1 MTIDPILPSETPI
14 VWEDKHGNKGPI
26 IGLIGS
32 LEKFIAHWVSRKI
45 HWDPFSPWTLHH
57 MEFTRIT
64 IDNLWLIRLKLMIFC
79 WFWLFSIYGKKQT
92 NWNITKNNK
101 WKRILFSLNF
111 VQNLGYFCKGSFFL
125 QVENDQGLVST
136 HPVG

>member
-79 WFWLFSIYGKKQT
+79 WFWLFSIYGKNKQT
-92 NWNITKNNK
+92 GTSQKTINGKGSFFLSILS
-101 WKRILFSLNF
+101 KRF
-111 VQNLGYFCKGSFFL
+111 VCKGSFFL